1 MNTHDCWAVLALSD
15 DADKR
20 SIKRQYARLLK
31 SNRPDEDA
39 EGFQRLRDAYERA
52 LHIARYREESD
63 DDEVAEPAGQ
73 VVPAP
78 HDTSPPWLALV
89 DQADV
94 DNLHELRLQ
103 ARTLGC
109 AQGFESGLLLR
120 CLADPGRE
128 IELAQAA
135 TQQLNWLTP
144 WQEVPMDGEQA
155 ARLTQI
161 LLDARQAQL
170 QVQLQAGE
178 EVGFIDALQA
188 LRQQPWLASLERSEH
203 LQSWVMILLHN
214 TAGWS
219 SALFEQVCAL
229 FGWDV
234 KKDLHPEPAFIWQR
248 LLDRLEKDDFVRHLQ
263 RLLGKKPFSAEGR
276 AVHLLLGAYSPVERR
291 RMARAEDDNV
301 RVICKRLVEQLTLR
315 YPGVLEAFPDA
326 DLECWKR
333 VHEPFSPEARRWLGL
348 AALPV
353 VLLFG
358 LSLYFQPDQ
367 DLWFLILYPL
377 LMVPGLMVYMYVWR
391 PLCEVVAT
399 LDEWLSIRLLP
410 DVISGPTANAKV
422 VQHALPLTVMGGVM
436 AWKGGGLGLALHCFV
451 TLIWIAFAPY
461 RYPGPY
467 AALKRFFRARKMMLG
482 RVFLGAFCCMLA
494 AGFFAMSQPGGTRER
509 AAASQGSYQSDC
521 NPDNLR
527 RTMSQA
533 CQTAMD
539 SKECAQSEWA
549 KRIHA
554 CGFVAEVVKKTL
566 ETKAGK

>member
-1 MNTHDCWAVLALSD
+1 MSDCWAVLALPD
-15 DADKR
+15 DADER

-39 EGFQRLRDAYERA
+39 EAFQRLRDAYEQA
-52 LHIARYREESD
+52 LHIARYRNESD
-63 DDEVAEPAGQ
+63 DDEVAELS
-73 VVPAP
+73 VPAR
-78 HDTSPPWLALV
+78 HDASPSWLALV
-89 DQADV
+89 DQATV
-94 DNLHELRLQ
+94 DNLHELSLQ
-103 ARTLGC
+103 ARTMGC
-109 AQGFESGLLLR
+109 MQGFEQGLLQR
-120 CLADPGRE
+120 CLADPERE
-128 IELAQAA
+128 IELTQAA
-135 TQQLNWLTP
+135 TPQLNWLTP
-144 WQEVPMDGEQA
+144 WQEVPMNGEQS

-161 LLDARQAQL
+161 LLDAHQTQL
-170 QVQLQAGE
+170 QARLQAGE
-178 EVGFIDALQA
+178 EGAFIDALQT

-203 LQSWVMILLHN
+203 LQRWVMILLHN

-219 SALFEQVCAL
+219 ATLFEQVCDL

-234 KKDLHPEPAFIWQR
+234 KKALHPEPAFIWQR
-248 LLDRLEKDDFVRHLQ
+248 LLDRIEKDDFVRHLQ

-291 RMARAEDDNV
+291 RIARAEDDNV
-301 RVICKRLVEQLTLR
+301 RLICKRLVEQMTQR
-315 YPGVLEAFPDA
+315 YPGILEVFPDA
-326 DLECWKR
+326 DLESWKLA
-333 VHEPFSPEARRWLGL
+333 HEPFSPEARRCLVI

-358 LSLYFQPDQ
+358 LSLYFQRDQ

-422 VQHALPLTVMGGVM
+422 VQHALPLIVVGGVM
-436 AWKGGGLGLALHCFV
+436 AWKSGGLGLALHCFV

-461 RYPGPY
+461 RYPRPY

-509 AAASQGSYQSDC
+509 AAASQGGYQSDC

-527 RTMSQA
+527 RTMSLA
-533 CQTAMD
+533 CQTALD
-539 SKECAQSEWA
+539 STECAQSEWA
-549 KRIHA
+549 KRMHA
-554 CGFVAEVVKKTL
+554 CGVVAEMVRKTM
-566 ETKAGK
+566 EAKVGK